1 MYIERTQYTFTTC
14 GGSFRPKALIKVL
27 PSLHPDSDLPLPL
40 SSQNEPFYFRALC
53 FPAYVMSLRPS
64 LTPNIHSWIFLWVLW
79 YFSCNNYVM
88 KYLLLFNKIEGLFLI
103 KMSFAI
109 IFIRMLCDCSQNWK
123 EKEKT
128 TSWEA
133 ISMFRYNHHFLS
145 AVNCSAS
152 WRNAANLI
160 VTSWAWILVC

>member
-40 SSQNEPFYFRALC
+40 SSQNEPFYFLALC
-53 FPAYVMSLRPS
+53 FPAFVMSLRPS
-64 LTPNIHSWIFLWVLW
+64 LTPNIYSWIFLSVLW
-79 YFSCNNYVM
+79 HFSCNNYVM
-88 KYLLLFNKIEGLFLI
+88 MSLLLFNKIEGLFLI

-109 IFIRMLCDCSQNWK
+109 MFLKMLCNCR
-123 EKEKT
+123 EKERGKT

-133 ISMFRYNHHFLS
+133 ILMFRNNHHSLS
-145 AVNCSAS
+145 AVTCSAS

-160 VTSWAWILVC
+160 ATSWAWILVC